1 MDESQVRE
9 IVARIL
15 ADSRFQ
21 ALVAG
26 VSRNE
31 AVLKPAALVVADS
44 EAAVALLPE
53 LQERWDSCCSLQVFL
68 GDSVDAAKVA
78 LPRRSF
84 QEAMAEPSWS
94 RLLIP
99 VCSGSQLAEIAM
111 GLRGTPLASLA
122 AEAILRGIPV
132 EIGRVDFAFA
142 ERTPAAYRKLFE
154 EYAERVAAYG
164 VTIGTKTVSPAAPTP
179 TVVPPAPSAPAVVRD
194 SGHPE
199 GSPGLKLIGPVG
211 EVTLDRGV
219 IVAARHIHMHPD
231 QAAAWGI
238 RDGQR
243 VRIRV
248 ESERPIV
255 FDDVLVR
262 VNPQFQG
269 EVHLDTDEANAALVK
284 TGATALILGV

>member
-1 MDESQVRE
+1 MDESLVRE

-26 VSRNE
+26 ASRNE
-31 AVLKPAALVVADS
+31 SALKPAALVVADS

-53 LQERWDSCCSLQVFL
+53 LQERWGGCYSLQVFL
-68 GDSVDAAKVA
+68 GAPVEAAAVA

-179 TVVPPAPSAPAVVRD
+179 TVVPPAPSAPAVVKEAAFR
-194 SGHPE
+194 PE
-199 GSPGLKLIGPVG
+199 VPFDKKLMTEKEAVLLPEQAVLNLKRATILTP
-211 EVTLDRGV
+211 
-219 IVAARHIHMHPD
+219 AAI
-231 QAAAWGI
+231 
-238 RDGQR
+238 
-243 VRIRV
+243 
-248 ESERPIV
+248 
-255 FDDVLVR
+255 DVLKQLRVQVYREGVR
-262 VNPQFQG
+262 F
-269 EVHLDTDEANAALVK
+269 L
-284 TGATALILGV
+284 